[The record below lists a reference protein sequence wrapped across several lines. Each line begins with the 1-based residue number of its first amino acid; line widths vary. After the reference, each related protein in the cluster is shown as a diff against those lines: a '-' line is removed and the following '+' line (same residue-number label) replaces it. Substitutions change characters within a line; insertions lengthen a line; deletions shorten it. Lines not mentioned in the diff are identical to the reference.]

1 MPKRTKES
9 LFPSGETMADS
20 NEIIVFT
27 TLSDRDLAEIQI
39 SEMLQEGIIISGTIF
54 PDVTLMYQW
63 DGKIAMDTENKI
75 MIKARADQ
83 YSKIEEYIMK
93 QHPYLAPEIIRMD
106 VSFGSENYK
115 KFIKAKIE
123 KAG

>member
-1 MPKRTKES
+1 MS
-9 LFPSGETMADS
+9 SS

-54 PDVTLMYQW
+54 PEVTLMYQW

-75 MIKARADQ
+75 MIKARSDQ
-83 YSKIEEYIMK
+83 YPKIEEYIMK
-93 QHPYLAPEIIRMD
+93 HHPYLAPEVIKLD
-106 VSFGSENYK
+106 VSFGSDNYR

>member
-1 MPKRTKES
+1 MT
-9 LFPSGETMADS
+9 DS

-63 DGKIAMDTENKI
+63 DGKIAMDT
-75 MIKARADQ
+75 
-83 YSKIEEYIMK
+83 
-93 QHPYLAPEIIRMD
+93 
-106 VSFGSENYK
+106 
-115 KFIKAKIE
+115 
-123 KAG
+123 